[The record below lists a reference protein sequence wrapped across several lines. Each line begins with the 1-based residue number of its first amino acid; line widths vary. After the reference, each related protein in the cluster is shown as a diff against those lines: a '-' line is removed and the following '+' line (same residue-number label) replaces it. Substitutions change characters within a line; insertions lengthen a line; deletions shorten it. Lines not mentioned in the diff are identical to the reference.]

1 MVHIFDLGVAKLQDC
16 HKCEKSN
23 CVHSLLRMV
32 RRTRGQTLDIGL
44 HHDQSIQRGQE
55 REIQGIKSKCLK
67 SLLRM
72 VCKTRGQAYDLRL

>member
-16 HKCEKSN
+16 HKFEKSN

-32 RRTRGQTLDIGL
+32 HRTRGQTLDIGL
-44 HHDQSIQRGQE
+44 HHDQSIQQGHE
-55 REIQGIKSKCLK
+55 REIQGIKCLK